1 MKRRGIYPWYSPT
14 LWGIVVYFEVNWY
27 WVDVVLNCTMRFKWV
42 SQSSI
47 ATKLV
52 DLLYP
57 REAFWRVTDFKLRGT
72 VKLFLPHPLHAMFV
86 PLFEL
91 PAENNK
97 HPNFV
102 WRGGGR
108 VVHSFV
114 LWNDPIWVQSLNNY
128 CRRLLTQF
136 PVVSWCCA
144 RIRSPNEVFQKGFKR
159 HWIKPTQ
166 GSHSLQKS
174 LNFRRCPWKV
184 LEFFLALNV
193 VAWKEFFLCFLV
205 VQDGI

>member
-14 LWGIVVYFEVNWY
+14 LRGIIVYFEVNWY

-114 LWNDPIWVQSLNNY
+114 LWNDPIWAQSLNNSVAD
-128 CRRLLTQF
+128 CWLSFQLF
-136 PVVSWCCA
+136 LGVVHGSD
-144 RIRSPNEVFQKGFKR
+144 RQMKYFK
-159 HWIKPTQ
+159 KDSNDT
-166 GSHSLQKS
+166 G
-174 LNFRRCPWKV
+174 
-184 LEFFLALNV
+184 
-193 VAWKEFFLCFLV
+193 
-205 VQDGI
+205 

>member
-14 LWGIVVYFEVNWY
+14 LRGIVVYFEVNWY

-102 WRGGGR
+102 WRGGGGLCILLSSEMTLFEYK
-108 VVHSFV
+108 VSTILSPIVDSVSSSFLV
-114 LWNDPIWVQSLNNY
+114 LRTDPIAKWSISKRIQTTLDNTLTGFAQS
-128 CRRLLTQF
+128 
-136 PVVSWCCA
+136 S
-144 RIRSPNEVFQKGFKR
+144 
-159 HWIKPTQ
+159 
-166 GSHSLQKS
+166 
-174 LNFRRCPWKV
+174 KV
-184 LEFFLALNV
+184 LEF
-193 VAWKEFFLCFLV
+193 
-205 VQDGI
+205 